1 MRKGIASVKKNA
13 RIAETVDLSAHVR
26 FRRRERVSGR
36 RLVESVRE
44 TWPRA
49 GDPRGSQAL
58 NLYATLLTLGLLA
71 GFHLVGLRLRG

>member
-44 TWPRA
+44 TWPR
-49 GDPRGSQAL
+49 GDPLGSQAL
-58 NLYATLLTLGLLA
+58 NLYATLVTLGLLA
-71 GFHLVGLRLRG
+71 RFHLVRRCLRG